1 MNRPAKQQ
9 GFTLIEVMI
18 AVVIIAILAAIAY
31 PSYNNHV
38 TKTRRAAAAACLLEN
53 QQLLERFYT
62 TNLTYGGAQVVQCPN
77 GLDAHYTIDFVGT
90 PPPANTQVRS
100 YTLNAVPK
108 GQQASR
114 DTACGELRVTHVGA
128 RFNVIDGSQVAGLP
142 QCW

>member
-53 QQLLERFYT
+53 QQLIERFYT
-62 TNLTYGGAQVVQCPN
+62 TNLTYVGSAVAQCAN
-77 GLDAHYTIDFVGT
+77 GLDVHY
-90 PPPANTQVRS
+90 QVAFAADPQARS
-100 YTLNAVPK
+100 YTLNAVPQ

-114 DTACGELRVTHVGA
+114 DTACGTLSLTNVGA
-128 RFNVIDGSQVAGLP
+128 RSVSGTASATP
-142 QCW
+142 AQCW

>member
-1 MNRPAKQQ
+1 MNSYKQQ
-9 GFTLIEVMI
+9 NGFTLIEVMI
-18 AVVIIAILAAIAY
+18 AVVIIAVLAAIAY

-62 TNLTYGGAQVVQCPN
+62 TNLTYVGSSVVQCAN
-77 GLDAHYTIDFVGT
+77 GLDAHY
-90 PPPANTQVRS
+90 QVAFDGAVAARS
-100 YTLNAVPK
+100 YTITATPQ

-114 DTACGELRVTHVGA
+114 DTACATLSLTNVGGRA
-128 RFNVIDGSQVAGLP
+128 DSGTASSTPA